1 VEGFPQV
8 AGKSPSPIVDITIGS
23 KRRPSRQW
31 NITIAASI
39 CLDFA
44 HPTHDLHAKPSLIL
58 GPARTWHTNV
68 GLVMMEMAKQRADE
82 LGTTVLWCDGGEG
95 GLSGLVGQGYSGVQ
109 VGYGTWVQRLGF
121 KVPLQVDR
129 TVFGR
134 FDALFGLI
142 LAWSLVILF
151 RVAPGLEP
159 IHPFRSQNPYIQ
171 RMTAR
176 VRSLFGRPAQIISQP
191 NAHTLLDD

>member
-23 KRRPSRQW
+23 KRRPSHQW